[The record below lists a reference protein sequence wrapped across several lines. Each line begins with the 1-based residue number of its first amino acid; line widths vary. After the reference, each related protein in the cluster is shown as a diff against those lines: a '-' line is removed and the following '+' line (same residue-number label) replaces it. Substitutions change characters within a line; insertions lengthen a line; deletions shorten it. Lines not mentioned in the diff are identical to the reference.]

1 MDGAEGGETD
11 CLAINHASW
20 IPANKTQTRRH
31 AISVFDRTQQRREEM
46 KGRGKKTGVGGGRGT
61 GLGRGKGGL
70 AKGPQNATG
79 PRAKAGTCVRKKK

>member
-1 MDGAEGGETD
+1 
-11 CLAINHASW
+11 
-20 IPANKTQTRRH
+20 
-31 AISVFDRTQQRREEM
+31 M